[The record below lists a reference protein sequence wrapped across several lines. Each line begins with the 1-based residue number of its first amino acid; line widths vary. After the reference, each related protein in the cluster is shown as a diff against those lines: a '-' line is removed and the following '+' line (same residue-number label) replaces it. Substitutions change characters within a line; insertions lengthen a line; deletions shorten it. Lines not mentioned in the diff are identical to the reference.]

1 MTHHNRNTTN
11 EDTNES
17 LQRFVENIR
26 KMNQEEFDNKY
37 GSKEKMYDVI
47 EKDIE
52 EDRNSI

>member
-1 MTHHNRNTTN
+1 MAHHNRNTTN